1 MARKS
6 RKESAM
12 AVAASAPAVG
22 MKVYRTAVYVRL
34 SREDERKIESDT
46 VENQRALLEGFVDG
60 EPSLELADVYVDRH
74 VSGTKFDRPEFN
86 RMVADMRAGRIDC
99 IVVKDLSR
107 LGRNYLEAGDYIE
120 KIFPFFGVRFIA
132 VTDGYDSL
140 TSGTA
145 EDGLVVPLKNLINEA
160 YAKDISKKICSTFD
174 GLFEKGVFLAT
185 TAAYGYRKDL
195 EDSHNLKVD
204 EGVSDVVIRI
214 FKERLDGK
222 SLAQIARGLNADGIM
237 APSVYWQS
245 IGVIHKQKYTN
256 LWEGKQ
262 VRRILENVVY
272 TGDVEISKTY
282 RAYYRGITKSVS
294 RDKGERFYV
303 EGHHEAIIDHETFDR
318 VQELMQETK
327 AGYEAARQNLGGER
341 NKRED
346 KLQGLLYCGHCG
358 NKMNLYRKTVKLVNG
373 YGHYS
378 TYVCRRAATYGE
390 ADPPKNVKAE
400 AMEMIVMELLKA
412 HMAVYVDARE
422 RMRMLNQKPEAA
434 EKRSALK
441 KELSGKKA
449 RREKIGGFIQAL
461 YTDFADGVFSE
472 EEYLEMKAG
481 YVSEL
486 EALDG
491 EMARL
496 KEEMEGLALDYAGNG
511 EMAAAFGKYLGAEE
525 LTKEMAQTF
534 IRKIVCYGSDRF
546 EVEYTFA
553 GELAELVEK
562 GGDGAA

>member
-1 MARKS
+1 M
-6 RKESAM
+6 ELQCGSA
-12 AVAASAPAVG
+12 
-22 MKVYRTAVYVRL
+22 
-34 SREDERKIESDT
+34 D
-46 VENQRALLEGFVDG
+46 
-60 EPSLELADVYVDRH
+60 
-74 VSGTKFDRPEFN
+74 
-86 RMVADMRAGRIDC
+86 
-99 IVVKDLSR
+99 
-107 LGRNYLEAGDYIE
+107 
-120 KIFPFFGVRFIA
+120 FPFFGVRFIA

-140 TSGTA
+140 ISGTA

-174 GLFEKGVFLAT
+174 GLFEKGVYLAT

-195 EDSHNLKVD
+195 EDSHSLLVD
-204 EGVSDVVIRI
+204 ENVRDVVVRI
-214 FKERLDGK
+214 FKERLAGK

-245 IGVIHKQKYTN
+245 IGVIHKEKYRN

-318 VQELMQETK
+318 VQELMQKTK
-327 AGYEAARQNLGGER
+327 AGYDAVQRDLGGER

-390 ADPPKNVKAE
+390 ADPPKNVK
-400 AMEMIVMELLKA
+400 V
-412 HMAVYVDARE
+412 
-422 RMRMLNQKPEAA
+422 
-434 EKRSALK
+434 
-441 KELSGKKA
+441 
-449 RREKIGGFIQAL
+449 
-461 YTDFADGVFSE
+461 
-472 EEYLEMKAG
+472 
-481 YVSEL
+481 VSNNL
-486 EALDG
+486 
-491 EMARL
+491 
-496 KEEMEGLALDYAGNG
+496 
-511 EMAAAFGKYLGAEE
+511 
-525 LTKEMAQTF
+525 
-534 IRKIVCYGSDRF
+534 
-546 EVEYTFA
+546 
-553 GELAELVEK
+553 
-562 GGDGAA
+562 

>member
-6 RKESAM
+6 RKESAK
-12 AVAASAPAVG
+12 AVAASAPAAG

-86 RMVADMRAGRIDC
+86 RMAADMRAGRIDC

-120 KIFPFFGVRFIA
+120 RIFPFFGVRFIA
-132 VTDGYDSL
+132 VTDHYDSL

-185 TAAYGYRKDL
+185 TAAYGYRKDP
-195 EDSHNLKVD
+195 EDSHGLLVD
-204 EGVSDVVIRI
+204 EDVRGVVVRI
-214 FKERLDGK
+214 FRERLEGK
-222 SLAQIARGLNADGIM
+222 SMAQIARGLNADGIM

-245 IGVIHKQKYTN
+245 VGVIHKQKYTN

-318 VQELMQETK
+318 VQELMRKTK
-327 AGYEAARQNLGGER
+327 AGYDAVQRDLGGER

-378 TYVCRRAATYGE
+378 TYVCRRTSTYGE
-390 ADPPKNVKAE
+390 ADPPKNIKAE
-400 AMEMIVMELLKA
+400 AMEGIVMELLKA
-412 HMAVYVDARE
+412 HIAVYVDARE
-422 RMRMLNQKPEAA
+422 RMRILNRKPEAA
-434 EKRSALK
+434 EKRDALK
-441 KELSGKKA
+441 EELSGKET
-449 RREKIGGFIQAL
+449 RREKIGGFIKAL
-461 YTDFADGVFSE
+461 YADFADGVFCE
-472 EEYLEMKAG
+472 EEYLEMKAE

-486 EALDG
+486 EALDAEIAG
-491 EMARL
+491 L
-496 KEEMEGLALDYAGNG
+496 KTEMERLAPDYAGDG
-511 EMAAAFGKYLGAEE
+511 EMAAAFGKYLGTEE
-525 LTKEMAQTF
+525 LTREMAQTF

-553 GELAELVEK
+553 EELAELVEK
-562 GGDGAA
+562 GGADAA

>member
-1 MARKS
+1 
-6 RKESAM
+6 
-12 AVAASAPAVG
+12 
-22 MKVYRTAVYVRL
+22 
-34 SREDERKIESDT
+34 
-46 VENQRALLEGFVDG
+46 
-60 EPSLELADVYVDRH
+60 
-74 VSGTKFDRPEFN
+74 
-86 RMVADMRAGRIDC
+86 MRAGRIDC

-140 TSGTA
+140 TSGAA

-160 YAKDISKKICSTFD
+160 YAKDISRKICSSFE
-174 GLFEKGVFLAT
+174 GQFEKGVYFAT
-185 TAAYGYRKDL
+185 TAAYGYRKDP
-195 EDSHNLKVD
+195 EDSHGLLVD
-204 EGVSDVVIRI
+204 ENVRDVVVRI
-214 FKERLDGK
+214 FKERLAGK

-245 IGVIHKQKYTN
+245 IGVIHKEKYTN

-272 TGDVEISKTY
+272 TGDVEISKSY
-282 RAYYRGITKSVS
+282 RAYYRGITRPVS

-303 EGHHEAIIDHETFDR
+303 EGHHEAIIDHGTFDR
-318 VQELMQETK
+318 VQELMRETR
-327 AGYEAARQNLGGER
+327 AGYEAARQNPGGER

-358 NKMNLYRKTVKLVNG
+358 NKMNLYRKTVKLVDG

-378 TYVCRRAATYGE
+378 TYVCRRSSTYGE
-390 ADPPKNVKAE
+390 ADPPKNIKADV
-400 AMEMIVMELLKA
+400 MEGLVMELLKA

-422 RMRMLNQKPEAA
+422 RMQVLNRKPEAA
-434 EKRSALK
+434 GKRAALE
-441 KELSGKKA
+441 KELSGKEG
-449 RREKIGGFIQAL
+449 RREKIGGFIRAL
-461 YTDFADGVFSE
+461 YADFADGVFSE
-472 EEYLEMKAG
+472 GEYLEMKTG

-486 EALDG
+486 EALDA
-491 EMARL
+491 EMAGL
-496 KEEMEGLALDYAGNG
+496 KAEMEGLAPDYAGDG

-553 GELAELVEK
+553 EELAELVEK
-562 GGDGAA
+562 GGAGAA

>member
-1 MARKS
+1 MARKR
-6 RKESAM
+6 RKESAK
-12 AVAASAPAVG
+12 AAAASAPAAG

-34 SREDERKIESDT
+34 SREDGRKIESDT
-46 VENQRALLEGFVDG
+46 VENQKELLEGYVDG
-60 EPSLELADVYVDRH
+60 EPSLELAGVYVDRH

-132 VTDGYDSL
+132 VADRYDSL
-140 TSGTA
+140 TSCAA

-160 YAKDISKKICSTFD
+160 YAKDISKKICTSFE
-174 GLFEKGVFLAT
+174 GQFEKGIYFAT
-185 TAAYGYRKDL
+185 TAAYGYKKNPG
-195 EDSHNLKVD
+195 DSHGLLVD
-204 EGVSDVVIRI
+204 ENVRDVVVRM
-214 FKERLDGK
+214 FKERLEGK

-245 IGVIHKQKYTN
+245 VGVIHKGKYAN

-272 TGDVEISKTY
+272 TGDVEISKSY
-282 RAYYRGITKSVS
+282 RAYYKGVTKPVS

-303 EGHHEAIIDHETFDR
+303 EGHHEALIDHGTFDR
-318 VQELMQETK
+318 VQELLQ
-327 AGYEAARQNLGGER
+327 ARKREYFSARENAGGER
-341 NKRED
+341 NRRED

-358 NKMNLYRKTVKLVNG
+358 NKMNLYRKTVKLVDG

-378 TYVCRRAATYGE
+378 TYVCRRSSTYGE
-390 ADPPKNVKAE
+390 ADPPKNVKADV
-400 AMEMIVMELLKA
+400 MEGLVMELLKA

-422 RMRMLNQKPEAA
+422 RMRILNRKPEAA
-434 EKRSALK
+434 GKRAALG
-441 KELSGKKA
+441 KELAGKES
-449 RREKIGGFIQAL
+449 RREKIGGFIRAL
-461 YTDFADGVFSE
+461 YADFADGVFSE
-472 EEYLEMKAG
+472 GEYLEMKAG

-491 EMARL
+491 ETAALRAEL
-496 KEEMEGLALDYAGNG
+496 EGLAPDYAGDG
-511 EMAAAFGKYLGAEE
+511 EMAAAFGKYLGAGE
-525 LTKEMAQTF
+525 LTREMAQTF
-534 IRKIVCYGSDRF
+534 IKKIVCYGSDRF

-553 GELAELVEK
+553 EELEKLAGK
-562 GGDGAA
+562 GGAGAE

>member
-6 RKESAM
+6 RKESAR
-12 AVAASAPAVG
+12 AVAASASVAG
-22 MKVYRTAVYVRL
+22 MMKVYRTAVYVRL
-34 SREDERKIESDT
+34 SREDERKVESDT
-46 VENQRALLEGFVDG
+46 VENQRALLEGFVGG
-60 EPSLELADVYVDRH
+60 EPSLELEDVYVDRH

-107 LGRNYLEAGDYIE
+107 LGRNYLEAGDYVE
-120 KIFPFFGVRFIA
+120 KIFPFFGARFIA
-132 VTDGYDSL
+132 VTDNYDSL
-140 TSGTA
+140 TAGA
-145 EDGLVVPLKNLINEA
+145 ADGLVVPLKNLINEA

-174 GLFEKGVFLAT
+174 ELFEKGVFLAT
-185 TAAYGYRKDL
+185 TAAYGYRKDP
-195 EDSHNLKVD
+195 EDSHGLLVD
-204 EGVSDVVIRI
+204 EDVRDVVVRI
-214 FKERLDGK
+214 FKERLEGK
-222 SLAQIARGLNADGIM
+222 SMAQIARGLNADSIM

-318 VQELMQETK
+318 VQELMRKTK
-327 AGYEAARQNLGGER
+327 AGYDAVQRDLGGER
-341 NKRED
+341 NRRED

-358 NKMNLYRKTVKLVNG
+358 NKMNLYRKTVKLVSG

-378 TYVCRRAATYGE
+378 TYVCRRSSTYGE
-390 ADPPKNVKAE
+390 ADPPKNIKADV
-400 AMEMIVMELLKA
+400 MEGIVMELLKA

-422 RMRMLNQKPEAA
+422 RMRMLNRKPEAA

-441 KELSGKKA
+441 EELSGKEV
-449 RREKIGGFIQAL
+449 RREKIGGFIRAL
-461 YTDFADGVFSE
+461 YADFADGVFCE

-486 EALDG
+486 EALDAG
-491 EMARL
+491 IAGL
-496 KEEMEGLALDYAGNG
+496 KAQMEGLAPDYAGDE

-525 LTKEMAQTF
+525 LTREMAQTF
-534 IRKIVCYGSDRF
+534 IKKIVCYGSDRF

-553 GELAELVEK
+553 EELAELVEK
-562 GGDGAA
+562 GGADAA

>member
-1 MARKS
+1 MARKR
-6 RKESAM
+6 RKENAK
-12 AVAASAPAVG
+12 AAAASAPAAG

-34 SREDERKIESDT
+34 SREDGRKIESDT
-46 VENQRALLEGFVDG
+46 VENQKEMLEGFVAG
-60 EPSLELADVYVDRH
+60 EPSLDLAGVYVDRH

-86 RMVADMRAGRIDC
+86 RMVSDMRAGRIDC

-132 VTDGYDSL
+132 VTDHYDSL
-140 TSGTA
+140 TSGAA

-160 YAKDISKKICSTFD
+160 YAKDISRKICSSFE
-174 GLFEKGVFLAT
+174 GQFEKGVYFAT
-185 TAAYGYRKDL
+185 TAAYGYRKDP
-195 EDSHNLKVD
+195 EDSHGLLVD
-204 EGVSDVVIRI
+204 ENVRDVVARI
-214 FKERLDGK
+214 FKERLEGK

-245 IGVIHKQKYTN
+245 IGVIHKEKYTN

-272 TGDVEISKTY
+272 TGDVEISKSY
-282 RAYYRGITKSVS
+282 RAYYRGITRPVS

-303 EGHHEAIIDHETFDR
+303 EGHHEALIDHGTFDR
-318 VQELMQETK
+318 VQELMRETR
-327 AGYEAARQNLGGER
+327 AGYEAARQNTGGER

-358 NKMNLYRKTVKLVNG
+358 NKMNLYRKTVKLVDG

-378 TYVCRRAATYGE
+378 TYVCRRSSTYGE
-390 ADPPKNVKAE
+390 ADPPKNIKADV
-400 AMEMIVMELLKA
+400 MEGLVMELLKA

-422 RMRMLNQKPEAA
+422 RMRVLNRKTEA
-434 EKRSALK
+434 EGKRAALE
-441 KELSGKKA
+441 KELSGKEG
-449 RREKIGGFIQAL
+449 RREKIGGFIRAL
-461 YTDFADGVFSE
+461 YADFTDGVFSE
-472 EEYLEMKAG
+472 GEYLEMKAG
-481 YVSEL
+481 YVAEL
-486 EALDG
+486 EALDA
-491 EMARL
+491 EMAGL
-496 KEEMEGLALDYAGNG
+496 KAEMEGLAPDYAGDG

-534 IRKIVCYGSDRF
+534 IKKIVCYGSDRF

-553 GELAELVEK
+553 GELAELMEK
-562 GGDGAA
+562 GGAGAA

>member
-6 RKESAM
+6 RKESAK
-12 AVAASAPAVG
+12 AVAASAPVAG

-60 EPSLELADVYVDRH
+60 EPLLELADVYVDRH

-86 RMVADMRAGRIDC
+86 RMIADMRAGRIDC

-132 VTDGYDSL
+132 VTDHYDSL

-185 TAAYGYRKDL
+185 TAAYGYRKDP
-195 EDSHNLKVD
+195 EDSHNLLVD
-204 EGVSDVVIRI
+204 EDVKDVVIRI
-214 FKERLDGK
+214 FKERLAGK
-222 SLAQIARGLNADGIM
+222 SMAQIARRLNADGIM

-303 EGHHEAIIDHETFDR
+303 GGHHEAIIDHETFDR
-318 VQELMQETK
+318 VQELMRKTK
-327 AGYEAARQNLGGER
+327 AGYDAVQRDLGGER

-378 TYVCRRAATYGE
+378 TYICRRTSTYGE
-390 ADPPKNVKAE
+390 ADPPKNIKAD
-400 AMEMIVMELLKA
+400 AMERVVMELLKA
-412 HMAVYVDARE
+412 HMDVYVDARE
-422 RMRMLNQKPEAA
+422 RMRILNRKPQAM
-434 EKRSALK
+434 EKRSVLK
-441 KELSGKKA
+441 KELFGKEA
-449 RREKIGGFIQAL
+449 RREKIGGFIRAL
-461 YTDFADGVFSE
+461 YADFADGVFSE

-486 EALDG
+486 EALDEEIAG
-491 EMARL
+491 L
-496 KEEMEGLALDYAGNG
+496 KAEMEGLTPDYAGDG

-525 LTKEMAQTF
+525 LTREMAQTF

-553 GELAELVEK
+553 EELAELVEK
-562 GGDGAA
+562 GGADVA